1 MGLSVFVYLN
11 IDSITDYLIR
21 FFISQKEV
29 VINPSNEYKREYQYK
44 KFTYEDDYNPYNKDE
59 LENIYFNL
67 LNNGWDIFTF
77 YCPKEYEN
85 CMYDVKAIGEDE
97 ELISKIN
104 NYVSPFN
111 SFVYMDTSMN
121 NYGEISLTVHNV
133 YTDEDIININN
144 EIDKI
149 LNELNLNELSDR
161 EKISKIY
168 NYVIDNTS
176 YDETYELGVTES
188 DSTNAKGA
196 LFNKIAVCSGYSD
209 VMALFLDRF
218 NIPNLKISSENHI
231 WNLVFVDNE
240 WKHLDATW
248 GDANTTRKNYRDK
261 FFLITTE
268 QLLDLDK
275 EEHNFDTNF
284 YLELK

>member
-44 KFTYEDDYNPYNKDE
+44 KFTYEDDYNPYNKDK